1 MRYPTTSGMM
11 VVALC
16 IGDAMAGPAHAHLHK
31 KIHEKRSVNWSDLPW
46 NDMGIDWAAAYAAGQ
61 HTSTVAP
68 VPTTTAAPAP
78 VVPTTTSAAAPVAT
92 TAASSINSIISDVE
106 SDVATL
112 FDGLVAL
119 ANDLVAFGEATL
131 SSGTDVGKI
140 GNIGAPQG
148 SNCIKVSSTA
158 GYQYTNNFI
167 NTSNAP
173 LTVVLWNKAF
183 SPSGSASDAQANMG
197 AFVATKTP
205 TLTFALA
212 PGASQLVAFQED
224 TQIGWTVATSATTS
238 AGAFD
243 NTWGEGNFASD
254 GCGFDVSAIVNTAGN
269 DYDMAI
275 SAAEVSE
282 ISAANPPTNMWLT
295 ASDPVGDSN
304 GSVYIPA
311 SFGTCTLTTKLNG
324 IF

>member
-1 MRYPTTSGMM
+1 MPWL
-11 VVALC
+11 V
-16 IGDAMAGPAHAHLHK
+16 LHMLISTK
-31 KIHEKRSVNWSDLPW
+31 KYMKREGKFPGNVGGNLDLQQLISPFSVNWSDLPW

-78 VVPTTTSAAAPVAT
+78 VVPTTTAAAPVAT
-92 TAASSINSIISDVE
+92 TAASSVVSDVE
-106 SDVATL
+106 NSVATL
-112 FDGLVAL
+112 FDGLVGL
-119 ANDLVAFGEATL
+119 ANDFVAFGEATL

-140 GNIGAPQG
+140 GNIGSPQG

-167 NTSNAP
+167 NTSGAP
-173 LTVVLWNKAF
+173 LTLVLWNKAY

-212 PGASQLVAFQED
+212 PGASQLVAFQDD
-224 TQIGWTVATSATTS
+224 TQVGWAVATSATTS
-238 AGAFD
+238 AGAID
-243 NTWGEGNFASD
+243 NSWGEGNFGSD

-269 DYDMAI
+269 NYDMTI

-282 ISAANPPTNMWLT
+282 ISCANPPTNMWMT
-295 ASDPVGDSN
+295 ASEPIGDSN
-304 GSVYIPA
+304 GSVFIPA

>member
-1 MRYPTTSGMM
+1 
-11 VVALC
+11 
-16 IGDAMAGPAHAHLHK
+16 
-31 KIHEKRSVNWSDLPW
+31 
-46 NDMGIDWAAAYAAGQ
+46 MGIDWAAAYAAGQ

-68 VPTTTAAPAP
+68 VPTTTAAP
-78 VVPTTTSAAAPVAT
+78 VVPTTTAAAAPVAA

-106 SDVATL
+106 NSVATL
-112 FDGLVAL
+112 FDGLVGL
-119 ANDLVAFGEATL
+119 ANDFVAFGEATL

-140 GNIGAPQG
+140 GNIGSPQG

-167 NTSNAP
+167 NTSGAS
-173 LTVVLWNKAF
+173 LTVVIWNKAY

-224 TQIGWTVATSATTS
+224 TQVGWTVATSATTS

-243 NTWGEGNFASD
+243 NTWGEGNYASD

-269 DYDMAI
+269 NYDMTI

-282 ISAANPPTNMWLT
+282 ISAADPPTNMWMT
-295 ASDPVGDSN
+295 ASEPIGDSN

-311 SFGTCTLTTKLNG
+311 SFGTCTLTTKLGG